1 MDINQIID
9 ALEREFA
16 NSKNFLFTKKTLV
29 NMDKC
34 ASLIAEIRANLPQ
47 AIQEASYVLSKKEQ
61 ILNNAQAEAKHIVAE
76 AEYRA
81 EQLVSSSEIKKKS
94 ERIAEENI
102 QRKLEETKRQAVSV
116 LNADDYDLMYE
127 YASNK
132 PKLCY
137 YQVSERMQNV
147 LNDMFYYCGYSVE
160 QQMTPDINSR
170 HLFNFVQADLKIV
183 ETSNLTS
190 DIESDII
197 EKFKQGVT
205 FMHKVSW
212 YGDYVWDLDQTHE
225 NWEESLLS

>member
-16 NSKNFLFTKKTLV
+16 NSKNFLWSKKTLV

-61 ILNNAQAEAKHIVAE
+61 ILNNAQSEAKHIIAE

-102 QRKLEETKRQAVSV
+102 QRSTRKCDQLFSVTKENVDKLLK
-116 LNADDYDLMYE
+116 
-127 YASNK
+127 
-132 PKLCY
+132 
-137 YQVSERMQNV
+137 
-147 LNDMFYYCGYSVE
+147 SVE
-160 QQMTPDINSR
+160 LYLDQNLNVVRRNRDELDMAIN
-170 HLFNFVQADLKIV
+170 NLK
-183 ETSNLTS
+183 TS
-190 DIESDII
+190 DISSSQD
-197 EKFKQGVT
+197 
-205 FMHKVSW
+205 
-212 YGDYVWDLDQTHE
+212 DD
-225 NWEESLLS
+225 

>member
-81 EQLVSSSEIKKKS
+81 EQLVSSSEIKKRS
-94 ERIAEENI
+94 ERIADETVQRANRKCDQLFAVTKENVD
-102 QRKLEETKRQAVSV
+102 KLLK
-116 LNADDYDLMYE
+116 
-127 YASNK
+127 
-132 PKLCY
+132 
-137 YQVSERMQNV
+137 
-147 LNDMFYYCGYSVE
+147 SVE
-160 QQMTPDINSR
+160 
-170 HLFNFVQADLKIV
+170 L
-183 ETSNLTS
+183 
-190 DIESDII
+190 
-197 EKFKQGVT
+197 
-205 FMHKVSW
+205 
-212 YGDYVWDLDQTHE
+212 YLDQNLDVVKRNRDELDMAINNLRASDSTI
-225 NWEESLLS
+225 SQGDD